1 MPFDFISV
9 FLLCLS
15 HSLIATTTYGWL
27 LLAFRGLGAVSTDI
41 DLLVQ
46 FAKCDTRWLVNI
58 CFVLYTNGICNAMD
72 ILNTDFVLIIHS
84 IE

>member
-9 FLLCLS
+9 FFLS
-15 HSLIATTTYGWL
+15 LSLIVATTYGWL

-46 FAKCDTRWLVNI
+46 FAKCDTRWPLNV

-72 ILNTDFVLIIHS
+72 TLNTDFVLIIRS
-84 IE
+84 IA